1 MSLVNVFK
9 TSLFKTTTLTA
20 AINATE
26 TPPQRIA
33 QLGLFEEQGVP
44 TTSVVIERKNSR
56 LDIAPVLPRGADP
69 TPMKDPTRQ
78 GVSLIIPHVPV
89 RDRLMADELQDVR
102 EFGSEDQLVGIES
115 ARDEKLQTIDD
126 TLTVTEEYH
135 RLGAIQ
141 GLVLDKDGSVLLD
154 LYDEFEV
161 TEPTTI
167 EIDLDRT
174 GWTAEKSGLLR
185 AQFSGLRTQMR
196 QVLENKPVR
205 GVWAPCGEDIYE
217 QIANHPEV
225 RETYLA
231 TMEAK
236 DLRGDPTESFSY
248 GGVLWEKYPGY
259 GDVEMDADECRF
271 IPMGIPG
278 LFISR
283 YAPAPWFSAV
293 NRKGLPR
300 YAMATLDPTGEKWID
315 LEGQTNG
322 LHICTRPEALIPG
335 RIAP

>member
-1 MSLVNVFK
+1 MSLLNVFK
-9 TSLFKTTTLTA
+9 SKLFKTTTLTA

-44 TTSVVIERKNSR
+44 TTSVVIERKDSR
-56 LDIAPVLPRGADP
+56 LEIAPALPRGADP
-69 TPMKDPTRQ
+69 TPMKDPTRK
-78 GVSLIIPHVPV
+78 GIALVVPHVPV

-102 EFGSEDQLVGIES
+102 AFGSEDQMVGVET
-115 ARDEKLQTIDD
+115 ARDEKLQTMDD

-141 GLVLDKDGSVLLD
+141 GLVLDKDGSVLFD

-161 TEPTTI
+161 AEPAAI
-167 EIDLDRT
+167 EIDLTRA

-185 AQFSGLRTQMR
+185 AQFSAIRSEMR
-196 QVLENKPVR
+196 RILGNKGVR
-205 GVWAPCGEDIYE
+205 GVWAPCGETLYE
-217 QIANHPEV
+217 EIANHPEV

-236 DLRGDPTESFSY
+236 DLRGDPSETFTY

-259 GDVEMDADECRF
+259 GDVELDTDECRF
-271 IPMGIPG
+271 IPMGVPG

-283 YAPAPWFSAV
+283 YAPANWFSAV

-322 LHICTRPEALIPG
+322 LHIATRPEVLIPG
-335 RIAP
+335 RIA

>member
-1 MSLVNVFK
+1 MSLLNVFK
-9 TSLFKTTTLTA
+9 SKLFKTTTLTA

-44 TTSVVIERKNSR
+44 TTSVVIERKDSR
-56 LDIAPVLPRGADP
+56 LEIAPALPRGADP
-69 TPMKDPTRQ
+69 TPMKDPTRK
-78 GVSLIIPHVPV
+78 GIALVVPHVPV

-102 EFGSEDQLVGIES
+102 AFGSEDQMVGVET
-115 ARDEKLQTIDD
+115 ARDEKLQTMDD

-141 GLVLDKDGSVLLD
+141 GLVLDKDGSVLFD

-161 TEPTTI
+161 AEPAAI
-167 EIDLDRT
+167 EIDLTRA

-185 AQFSGLRTQMR
+185 AQFSGIRSEMR
-196 QVLENKPVR
+196 RILGNKAVR
-205 GVWAPCGEDIYE
+205 GVWAPCGETLYE
-217 QIANHPEV
+217 EIANHPEV

-236 DLRGDPTESFSY
+236 DLRGDPSETFTY

-259 GDVEMDADECRF
+259 GDVELDTDECRF
-271 IPMGIPG
+271 IPMGVPG

-283 YAPAPWFSAV
+283 YAPANWFSAV

-322 LHICTRPEALIPG
+322 LHIATRPEVLIPG
-335 RIAP
+335 RIA

>member
-9 TSLFKTTTLTA
+9 SSLFKTTSLTA

-26 TPPQRIA
+26 VPPQRLA

-56 LDIAPVLPRGADP
+56 LDIAPALPRGADP
-69 TPMKDPTRQ
+69 TPMKDPERQ

-89 RDRLMADELQDVR
+89 RDRLVADELQDVR
-102 EFGSEDQLVGIES
+102 EFGSEDQLQGVES
-115 ARDEKLQTIDD
+115 ARDEKLQAMDD
-126 TLTVTEEYH
+126 TLTATEEFH

-141 GLVLDKDGSVLLD
+141 GLILDKDGDVLLD

-161 TEPTTI
+161 AEPAAI
-167 EIDLDRT
+167 EINLDRA

-185 AQFSGLRTQMR
+185 AQFSGLRTIMR
-196 QVLENKPVR
+196 QILGNAQVR
-205 GVWAPCGEDIYE
+205 GVYAPCGEDIYE

-236 DLRGDPTESFSY
+236 DLRGDPTETFTY
-248 GGVLWEKYPGY
+248 GGVLFEKYPGY
-259 GDVEMDADECRF
+259 GAVEIEADECRF
-271 IPMGIPG
+271 IPMGVPG

-283 YAPAPWFSAV
+283 YAPANWFSAV

-315 LEGQTNG
+315 LEAQTNG
-322 LHICTRPEALIPG
+322 LHICTRPEVLIPG
-335 RIAP
+335 RIA

>member
-1 MSLVNVFK
+1 MSLLNVFK
-9 TSLFKTTTLTA
+9 SKLFKTTTLTA

-44 TTSVVIERKNSR
+44 TTSVVIERKDSR
-56 LDIAPVLPRGADP
+56 LEIAPALPRGADP
-69 TPMKDPTRQ
+69 TPMKDPTRK
-78 GVSLIIPHVPV
+78 GIALVVPHVPV

-102 EFGSEDQLVGIES
+102 AFGSEDQMVGVET
-115 ARDEKLQTIDD
+115 ARDEKLQTMDD

-141 GLVLDKDGSVLLD
+141 GLVLDKDGSVLFD

-161 TEPTTI
+161 AEPAAI
-167 EIDLDRT
+167 EIDLTRA

-185 AQFSGLRTQMR
+185 AQFSGIRSEMR
-196 QVLENKPVR
+196 RILGNKGVR
-205 GVWAPCGEDIYE
+205 GVWAPCGETLYE
-217 QIANHPEV
+217 EIANHPEV

-236 DLRGDPTESFSY
+236 DLRGDPSETFTY

-259 GDVEMDADECRF
+259 GDVELDTDECRF
-271 IPMGIPG
+271 IPMGVPG

-283 YAPAPWFSAV
+283 YAPANWFSAV

-322 LHICTRPEALIPG
+322 LHIATRPEVLIPG
-335 RIAP
+335 RIA

>member
-1 MSLVNVFK
+1 MSMLNVFK
-9 TSLFKTTTLTA
+9 GSLFRSTTLTA

-26 TPPQRIA
+26 VPPQRLA
-33 QLGLFEEQGVP
+33 QLELFEEQGVP
-44 TTSVVIERKNSR
+44 TTSVIIERKNSR

-69 TPMKDPTRQ
+69 TPIQSSERE

-89 RDRLMADELQDVR
+89 RGRLSADELQDVR
-102 EFGSEDQLVGIES
+102 EFGSEDLLAGVEA
-115 ARDEKLQTIDD
+115 ARDEKLQIMDD
-126 TLTVTEEYH
+126 TLSITEEYH

-141 GLVLDKDGSVLLD
+141 GLVLDKDGGVLFD

-161 TEPTTI
+161 TEPDVI
-167 EIDLDRT
+167 EFDLSRT
-174 GWTAEKSGLLR
+174 GWDASKSGLLR
-185 AQFSGLRTQMR
+185 KQFSGIKDQMR
-196 QVLENKPVR
+196 RANGNRPVR
-205 GVWAPCGEDIYE
+205 GVWAPCGADLYDEV
-217 QIANHPEV
+217 ANHPEV

-259 GDVEMDADECRF
+259 GEVEIAADECRF
-271 IPMGIPG
+271 VPMGIPG

-283 YAPAPWFSAV
+283 YGPANWFSAV

-300 YAMATLDPTGEKWID
+300 YAMATPDPTGEKWID
-315 LEGQTNG
+315 LEGQMNG
-322 LHICTRPEALIPG
+322 LHICTQPELLIPG
-335 RIAP
+335 RIA

>member
-1 MSLVNVFK
+1 MPLVNVFK
-9 TSLFKTTTLTA
+9 NKLFRTTTLTA

-69 TPMKDPTRQ
+69 TPMKDPERQ
-78 GVSLIIPHVPV
+78 GLPFIIPHVPV

-102 EFGSEDQLVGIES
+102 EFGSEDQMVGVES
-115 ARDEKLQTIDD
+115 ARDEKLQTMDD

-141 GLVLDKDGSVLLD
+141 GLILDKDGSVLLD

-161 TEPTTI
+161 TEPAAI
-167 EIDLDRT
+167 EINLDRT

-196 QVLENKPVR
+196 QILGNKPVR
-205 GVWAPCGEDIYE
+205 GVWAPCGEDLYE
-217 QIANHPEV
+217 QVANHP
-225 RETYLA
+225 
-231 TMEAK
+231 
-236 DLRGDPTESFSY
+236 DP
-248 GGVLWEKYPGY
+248 
-259 GDVEMDADECRF
+259 
-271 IPMGIPG
+271 
-278 LFISR
+278 
-283 YAPAPWFSAV
+283 
-293 NRKGLPR
+293 
-300 YAMATLDPTGEKWID
+300 
-315 LEGQTNG
+315 
-322 LHICTRPEALIPG
+322 
-335 RIAP
+335 